1 MRSRR
6 SLLQIFWNILLGFS
20 LAIVL
25 HACQYKQVP
34 TQVVIPSNT
43 ESSQAITLPSLEDQ
57 PLSPNN
63 EAIIIGLGTDGLY
76 NPPRGDVRLVVI
88 SDLNGVY
95 GSTDYDPE
103 VDKAISLLPFWQPDM
118 VLCSG
123 DMVAG
128 QNTTLSQE
136 QLQAM
141 WSAFDQHVASPLREA
156 NIPYGFTIGNH
167 DASSAPSLSG
177 GFLFERERNIAAN
190 YWNEPT
196 HDPGIE
202 FVERYE
208 FPFYY
213 TFKFN
218 DIFFLAWD
226 GSSAKIPQDKLDW
239 VEQAL
244 ESPQAQSAKLKILL
258 GHLPLY
264 AITVARNQPG
274 EVMAN
279 ADQLREMLERHQVHT
294 YISGHHHAYYPAH
307 KGELQL
313 LNMGI
318 LGSGPRPFINSKLPT
333 QKALTVIDINFASP
347 EITSYTTYDIQTLE
361 LIELEHLPRFITGHN
376 GMVLRRD
383 LEMEDLTASERALCE
398 RILDVDLCSS

>member
-1 MRSRR
+1 MPSQVEASTVITSRPATA
-6 SLLQIFWNILLGFS
+6 SLPPQTA
-20 LAIVL
+20 AIV
-25 HACQYKQVP
+25 A
-34 TQVVIPSNT
+34 N
-43 ESSQAITLPSLEDQ
+43 
-57 PLSPNN
+57 
-63 EAIIIGLGTDGLY
+63 LGTDELY
-76 NPPRGDVRLVVI
+76 NPPRGDIRLVAI

-103 VDKAISLLPFWQPDM
+103 VDKAIALLPFWLPDM
-118 VLCSG
+118 VVCSG

-128 QNTTLSQE
+128 QNPTLSEE

-141 WSAFDQHVASPLREA
+141 WAGFDEHVAAPLRQA
-156 NIPYGFTIGNH
+156 NVPYGFTIGNH
-167 DASSAPSLSG
+167 DASGAQSLSG
-177 GFLFERERNIAAN
+177 DFLFERERTIAAN

-196 HDPGIE
+196 HEPGIE

-213 TFKFN
+213 SFKFD

-226 GSSAKIPQDKLDW
+226 GSSAKIPQDQLDW
-239 VEQAL
+239 VERAL
-244 ESPQAQSAKLKILL
+244 ESPEARSAKLKILL

-264 AITVARNQPG
+264 AVAVGRDQPG

-307 KGELQL
+307 KGEIQL
-313 LNMGI
+313 LHTGN
-318 LGSGPRPFINSKLPT
+318 LGSGARPFIDSKLPP
-333 QKALTVIDINFASP
+333 QKTLTVIDINFASP
-347 EITSYTTYDIQTLE
+347 ELTTYTTYDMATME
-361 LIELEHLPRFITGHN
+361 LVELSQLPRFITGHN

-383 LEMEDLTASERALCE
+383 LEMNDLTPAERARCESRLSVELC
-398 RILDVDLCSS
+398 RA